1 MRFLKTT
8 ALVAAS
14 MLPIAITM
22 PTEAR
27 PVSYPSG
34 WTAMVM
40 NNGDYN
46 SAHIH
51 YSPSAKYSIGYRFEH
66 RRESDAELHLG
77 QLNYL
82 VKRRNTRESQANI
95 YLKTAIGVADDHG
108 GQNAAGSIGFATDWE
123 TRKHFISYENRY
135 LSAGPIENGFTQS
148 ARIGIAPYVA
158 DYGSLHTW
166 LMLEASHDPEADDKL
181 EITPLVRFFKGPN
194 LAEFGVSTDG
204 DVTFNFI
211 KRF

>member
-14 MLPIAITM
+14 MLPIAITT

-27 PVSYPSG
+27 PVSYPDG

-51 YSPSAKYSIGYRFEH
+51 YSPTAKYSIGYRLEH
-66 RRESDAELHLG
+66 LRDSDAEIHLG
-77 QLNYL
+77 QVNYL
-82 VKRRNTRESQANI
+82 VKRRNTKESQANL
-95 YLKTAIGVADDHG
+95 YLKSALGMANDNGDY
-108 GQNAAGSIGFATDWE
+108 NAAGSIGIATDWE
-123 TRKHFISYENRY
+123 TRRYFISYENRY
-135 LSAGPIENGFTQS
+135 LSAGPVENSFTQS

-158 DYGSLHTW
+158 DYGSIHTW